1 MSQMTLS
8 ELSETMRKID
18 FAMLSTRTESGDI
31 AGRPMSNNGDVEYA
45 GSSFFFTWE
54 ESRTIA
60 DIKSDPK
67 VSLSFTGSKGL
78 LGKPPIFIAVEGEAE
93 LIRDKSAFEQHWVA
107 ELDRWFKNGID
118 TPDLVL
124 IKVQATRIHYWDG
137 EEGGEVSLP

>member
-1 MSQMTLS
+1 MSSMTLS
-8 ELSETMRKID
+8 DLSEKMRKID

-54 ESRTIA
+54 ESRTIT